1 MTENHRVGGSIPSL
15 TTIQIS
21 QNTYFFSIPGYP
33 IKLIHLLRYAEF
45 VYLRAH
51 LRTFG
56 KAENSKF
63 NKIRRGINRRK

>member
-15 TTIQIS
+15 TTIQIF
-21 QNTYFFSIPGYP
+21 QNTYFSIPGCP
-33 IKLIHLLRYAEF
+33 IKLIRLLCYAEF

-56 KAENSKF
+56 KAENSKY